1 MFIIDAIAVCL
12 KNRDNI
18 DRKKIVF
25 FFSNIIPNPIK

>member
-18 DRKKIVF
+18 DRKDCLLF
-25 FFSNIIPNPIK
+25 HMLNQLMLYL